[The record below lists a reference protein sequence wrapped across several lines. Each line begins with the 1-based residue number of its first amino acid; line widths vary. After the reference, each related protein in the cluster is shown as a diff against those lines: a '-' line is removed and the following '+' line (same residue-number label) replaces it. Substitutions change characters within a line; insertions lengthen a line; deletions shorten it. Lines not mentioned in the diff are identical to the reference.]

1 MADQQWSQ
9 KSRIN
14 MYTAVSATTPLETS
28 VLDMLNF
35 ESVLFVAQSSVTSTA
50 QSLRML
56 NGTAST
62 TGAGNFSEVIGDTSH
77 TTTGGSYLDVFRP
90 TKRFV
95 QGQFTASGAAGP
107 RSLVA
112 IRYGARSQPTTQDA
126 VVTGTLLYSP
136 ASGTATG

>member
-14 MYTAVSATTPLETS
+14 AYVAVSATTPLETT
-28 VLDMLNF
+28 VLDMLGF
-35 ESVLFVAQSSVTSTA
+35 ESVLFIAQSTVTSTA

-62 TGAGNFSEVIGDTSH
+62 TGAGNFSEVVGDTSH
-77 TTTGGSYLDVFRP
+77 TATGGLYLDVLRP
-90 TKRFV
+90 AKRFV
-95 QGQFTASGAAGP
+95 QGQFTASGAAGT
-107 RSLVA
+107 RGLVA
-112 IRYGARSQPTTQDA
+112 IRYGAKSQPTTQDIA
-126 VVTGTLLYSP
+126 VGTLLYSP